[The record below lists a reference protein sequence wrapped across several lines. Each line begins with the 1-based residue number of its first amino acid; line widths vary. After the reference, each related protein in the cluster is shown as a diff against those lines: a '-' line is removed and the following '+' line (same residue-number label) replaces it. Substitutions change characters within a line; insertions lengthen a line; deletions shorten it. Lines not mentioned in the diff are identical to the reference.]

1 MQSLQF
7 DGSIGGGSQ
16 GQKQHGC
23 CHAVSDRSSPPVK
36 LDYRSSRCLFHFE
49 YLPLAKR
56 RFLGWLCGGR
66 CWCDCVECQNT
77 LKKSS
82 PNEINSRC
90 LKSAK

>member
-49 YLPLAKR
+49 YLPSAKR

-66 CWCDCVECQNT
+66 CWCDCAECQNT
-77 LKKSS
+77 L
-82 PNEINSRC
+82 
-90 LKSAK
+90 